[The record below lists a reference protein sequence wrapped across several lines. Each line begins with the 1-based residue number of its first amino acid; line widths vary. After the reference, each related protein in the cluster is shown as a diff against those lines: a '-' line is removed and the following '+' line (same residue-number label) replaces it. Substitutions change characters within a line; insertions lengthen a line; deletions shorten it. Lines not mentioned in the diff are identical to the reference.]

1 MGGDET
7 ARLIYLVLLGC
18 AIAGWFFAQNRE
30 NIGKNLQYAAIWGF
44 LFLGVI
50 AVAGL
55 WQDIRRNTL
64 DLPQVSEAGDIRISR
79 ARDGH
84 FHLPARVNGQP
95 ITFLIDTGATNIVL
109 NQADARKVGLEP
121 ETLRYTGTAM
131 TANGPTAT
139 ARVTVERLEAG
150 PIELSGVRAY
160 VNQGELDSSLLGM
173 DFLGRFRIA
182 IEGDLMVLSR

>member
-55 WQDIRRNTL
+55 WQDIRRNAL
-64 DLPQVSEAGDIRISR
+64 DLPQISAAGDIRISR

-139 ARVTVERLEAG
+139 ARVDLERLEAG
-150 PIELSGVRAY
+150 PIELSRVRAY
-160 VNQGELDSSLLGM
+160 VNQGQLDSSLLGM